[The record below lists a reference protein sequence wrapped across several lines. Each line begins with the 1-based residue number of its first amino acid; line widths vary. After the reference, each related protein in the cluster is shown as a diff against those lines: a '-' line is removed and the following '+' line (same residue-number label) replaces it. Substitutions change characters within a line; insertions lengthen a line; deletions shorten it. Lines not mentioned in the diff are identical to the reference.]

1 MPFSEIA
8 RIWQS
13 IEHDVQSHV
22 SLTERQALNLYTSD
36 ATTGAAASLQ
46 HRDEQ
51 RRSSTPVEASSRA
64 GGGFRVVHWAALH
77 GFQNVLEHV
86 LTDAA
91 LGADGISTMSDSGLT
106 PLHYAAKGG
115 QLEIICMLLSMLASA
130 PPRQGTSTT
139 TATAGLEVSRNGNTI
154 ATLAAQFGHV
164 HILEWLQED
173 GNLRSL
179 LWTSE
184 ATRQGRTPLHVGAQV
199 GAINVVQF
207 YQKIAPSLPPL
218 SSSAPLPPHP
228 HRRAGEGGVRQHGDA
243 AGRVRGARFDVC
255 DRYGRTLA
263 HYAAES
269 GRLPV
274 LALLHEA
281 AQCSTGSR
289 HEACCRGMLHNVDNQ
304 GATLLH
310 YAARNPLND
319 VVPYL
324 HETVGLP
331 LFDVDAQGHSPAVW
345 TVLGGK
351 NKKHIACL
359 RYMLRKDRVATLGT
373 MSGEGQPLLT
383 VVRGLYGTECAMF
396 IEMSHMGFVE

>member
-1 MPFSEIA
+1 MPFGEIA
-8 RIWQS
+8 RIWQGVGL
-13 IEHDVQSHV
+13 DVQSHV

-36 ATTGAAASLQ
+36 ASTAAASLQ

-51 RRSSTPVEASSRA
+51 RRSSTPVDTSSRV

-91 LGADGISTMSDSGLT
+91 GGADGISTMSDSGLT

-115 QLEIICMLLSMLASA
+115 QLEIMCMLLSILASA

-164 HILEWLQED
+164 HILEWLHEY

-179 LWTSE
+179 LWTCE

-199 GAINVVQF
+199 GAMNVVQF
-207 YQKIAPSLPPL
+207 YQKIAPSLPPI
-218 SSSAPLPPHP
+218 SSSSVPSPPQSP
-228 HRRAGEGGVRQHGDA
+228 RRAGEGA

-255 DRYGRTLA
+255 DHYGRTLA

-274 LALLHEA
+274 LTLLHEA
-281 AQCSTGSR
+281 AQRSTGSH
-289 HEACCRGMLHNVDNQ
+289 HEACCRDMLHNVDNQ

-331 LFDVDAQGHSPAVW
+331 LFDVDAKGHSPAVW

-351 NKKHIACL
+351 NQKHIACL